1 MHPAFSVIF
10 LTTLIGVGQGLFI
23 ALNIGQVFDLARD
36 DISLGHGF
44 YAWGAFLVL
53 SFLALG
59 LIASVFHLGH
69 PERAWRAVTQWRTSW
84 LSREVIVLPLFMLI
98 AFAYMLG
105 HFDGIGAEQ
114 SLTLGLVG
122 IIVCFT
128 LFICTGMIYACLRFL
143 REWATPLTV
152 VNFILFGCASGFIF
166 AAAYAGWGGHSA
178 LLNLFGEIGAWLTL
192 GALISRGWTLK
203 RNAELR
209 AKPKTT
215 TQTATGIHHPQVRQT
230 SMGLMG
236 GSYNTREFFHGM
248 KEFAVRRIK
257 SFFLVMVFP
266 VTLALLLAGIALDS
280 ALLVSL
286 AFLAQYIGLIAERW
300 YFFAQVNHPQNI
312 YYQRVG

>member
-23 ALNIGQVFDLARD
+23 ALNIGQVYALA
-36 DISLGHGF
+36 SGLEPGHGF
-44 YAWGAFLVL
+44 YAWGGFWVL

-84 LSREVIVLPLFMLI
+84 LSREVIVLPLFMLVS
-98 AFAYMLG
+98 FAYMLG
-105 HFDGIGAEQ
+105 HFDAMSATQ

-122 IIVCFT
+122 IIVCFA
-128 LFICTGMIYACLRFL
+128 LFICTGMIYACLKFL

-152 VNFILFGCASGFIF
+152 VNFILFGSASGFIF
-166 AAAYAGWGGHSA
+166 AAAYAGWSGQGE
-178 LLNLFGEIGAWLTL
+178 LLNLFGKIGAWLTV
-192 GALISRGWTLK
+192 GALISRGWSLQ
-203 RNAELR
+203 RNAQLR
-209 AKPKTT
+209 AKPKST
-215 TQTATGIHHPQVRQT
+215 TQTATGIHHPKVRQT

-248 KEFAVRRIK
+248 KAMAVKRIK
-257 SFFLVMVFP
+257 SFFMIMVFP
-266 VTLALLLAGIALDS
+266 VTLALLLAGITLDS
-280 ALLVSL
+280 SFFVTL

-312 YYQRVG
+312 YYQTVG